1 MNQQKL
7 ASNPTQVVA
16 PVNAWSAAM
25 ADGDQGMPLTFQNFL
40 EKMRHPSASELVKS
54 IKVRRSART
63 ILT

>member
-1 MNQQKL
+1 MLRPAVK
-7 ASNPTQVVA
+7 
-16 PVNAWSAAM
+16 AWSAAM

-54 IKVRRSART
+54 IKVRRPART